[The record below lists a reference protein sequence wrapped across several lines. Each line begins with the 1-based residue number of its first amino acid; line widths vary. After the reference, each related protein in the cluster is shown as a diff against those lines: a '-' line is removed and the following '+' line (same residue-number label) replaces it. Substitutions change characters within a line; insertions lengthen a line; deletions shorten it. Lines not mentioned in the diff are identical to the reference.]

1 MTESIRPRKSLGQHF
16 LRDSRIPAKIVSA
29 MCPTADDVVLEIGPG
44 EGALTGC
51 LAETGCRL
59 IIVDIDSR
67 VTDAMRARF
76 GGRLEIVQQDILTVD
91 PSHVAADHGVE
102 RIRVVG
108 NIPYYITSP
117 ILFHFLDRRSA
128 VRDLV
133 LMVQKEVGRRI
144 VSGPGS
150 KEYGIVSVIVQMFAD
165 VEALFDVQPGSF
177 YPRPKVTSTVVRI
190 SMLPRPRFD
199 ITDESA
205 FRKIVRTAFGKRRKT
220 LRNSLRDLRGVD
232 LNGIDAGTLS
242 RRPEDLTVE
251 EFARLSNVLA
261 SEPALAGQVHPQ
273 YDHKE
278 ALDA

>member
-16 LRDSRIPAKIVSA
+16 LRDSRIPAKIVGA
-29 MCPTADDVVLEIGPG
+29 MDPRADDVVLEIGPG
-44 EGALTGC
+44 EGALTAC
-51 LAETGCRL
+51 LAESKCRL
-59 IIVDIDSR
+59 ILVDIDSR
-67 VTDAMRARF
+67 VTDAMHARF
-76 GGRLEIVQQDILTVD
+76 GSRVEILQQDILTVD

-128 VRDLV
+128 VRDLI
-133 LMVQKEVGRRI
+133 LMVQKEVARRI

-150 KEYGIVSVIVQMFAD
+150 KEYGIVSVIVQMFAE

-190 SMLPRPRFD
+190 RMLPRPRFNV
-199 ITDESA
+199 TDEST

-220 LRNSLRDLRGVD
+220 LKNSLRDLRGVD
-232 LNGIDAGTLS
+232 LSGIDAGTLS
-242 RRPEDLTVE
+242 SRPEELTVE
-251 EFARLSNVLA
+251 EFARLSNTLSEQHVLA
-261 SEPALAGQVHPQ
+261 SQVHRQ
-273 YDHKE
+273 HDHEE
-278 ALDA
+278 AF

>member
-16 LRDSRIPAKIVSA
+16 LRDPRIPAKIVGA
-29 MCPTADDVVLEIGPG
+29 MSPQPDDVVLEIGPG
-44 EGALTGC
+44 EGALTAC
-51 LAETGCRL
+51 LAESQCKL
-59 IIVDIDSR
+59 ILVDIDNRVTEAMHAKFGSR
-67 VTDAMRARF
+67 V
-76 GGRLEIVQQDILTVD
+76 EVVQQDILTVD
-91 PSHVAADHGVE
+91 PARVAADHGVE
-102 RIRVVG
+102 KIRVVG

-165 VEALFDVQPGSF
+165 VESLFDVQPGSF

-190 SMLPRPRFD
+190 RMLPRPRFD
-199 ITDESA
+199 ISDEMA
-205 FRKIVRTAFGKRRKT
+205 FRRIVRTAFGKRRKT

-232 LNGIDAGTLS
+232 LSGIDSGTLS
-242 RRPEDLTVE
+242 RRPEDLTVG
-251 EFARLSNVLA
+251 EFAQLSNTLSEQHVVA
-261 SEPALAGQVHPQ
+261 SQ
-273 YDHKE
+273 DHRQHDHEE
-278 ALDA
+278 AL